1 LKQSV
6 CRRMLDRAKFYGSRT
21 VADGIETWSDFLTV
35 RDLGFDLVQGSLFA
49 KAYERKEVRANLLG
63 RAACL
68 SRLATLEIDRTAQP
82 RRRQR
87 AAGRNGR
94 ATRQAFQQEH
104 RRSMALSA
112 RRFTSR
118 CALECVAHGEKHL
131 LQRCFEHAEVG
142 HV

>member
-6 CRRMLDRAKFYGSRT
+6 CRRMLERAKFYGSRT

-49 KAYERKEVRANLLG
+49 KPMSEKKFAQTCW
-63 RAACL
+63 AALHASAASPL
-68 SRLATLEIDRTAQP
+68 SRSIERLSLAGGSAQP
-82 RRRQR
+82 AETGEQLARLSNRDT
-87 AAGRNGR
+87 G
-94 ATRQAFQQEH
+94 
-104 RRSMALSA
+104 SMVLSA